1 MVTEWAAESLVFR
14 AVADATRRAIV
25 DLLQEGDLAVQ
36 EIAGRFLVS
45 RPAISRHLRILREAG
60 LVSETR
66 KGRQRIYRLEATVL
80 KPALVWLEDR
90 VPISKRKSP
99 PRQTP
104 TQRTQRS
111 QNAPEVSPAQS
122 ESNWKTW

>member
-60 LVSETR
+60 VVSESR
-66 KGRQRIYRLEATVL
+66 KGRQRIYRLEAAVL

-90 VPISKRKSP
+90 VQFSKRKSP